1 MLPSVLFD
9 NGVTA
14 TIGPVEYDYKGPGGD
29 GEILRLQIPLKL
41 AWYAHRVGISRSCW
55 CDIFSLYAPG
65 RRQFTRVK
73 AAR

>member
-41 AWYAHRVGISRSCW
+41 AWYAHRVGISRSC
-55 CDIFSLYAPG
+55 
-65 RRQFTRVK
+65 
-73 AAR
+73 